1 MSWLFPGL
9 VSGPDPRIEAAIA
22 RNLLAQQ
29 RAGAASEGAAR
40 AAADNR
46 EGVLAAVD
54 GLKQRTKAR
63 RASVPGY
70 GRRAADSALEQ
81 MAERVK
87 RELNDDP

>member
-9 VSGPDPRIEAAIA
+9 APRTDPRIDAAIA
-22 RNLLAQQ
+22 RNVLAQQ
-29 RAGAASEGAAR
+29 RAGAASDGAAQ

-54 GLKQRTKAR
+54 GMKKRTKAR
-63 RASVPGY
+63 QGGPPGY

-81 MAERVK
+81 MADRVK
-87 RELNDDP
+87 RELGDDP